1 MKELDPGTS
10 LGIRDFEASLSS
22 ENGAILTREPKPRQD
37 FGELFRTDFTV
48 TSLRLLWENR
58 SFLLR
63 VAGLGLVLSTLFAF
77 SIPNRY
83 QSVAHLMPP
92 DNHPSSGLGMAAA
105 AFAGGLAGLGGF
117 PSELLGL
124 RSTSDLLVGVLGSRT
139 VQDNLIQRFDLKKVY
154 GSPRMKMQDA
164 RKALANSTV
173 ISIDRRN
180 QIITIK
186 VSDKSPQRAAALA
199 QAYVE
204 ELNRTL
210 AAVSTSA
217 ARRERI
223 FLEDV
228 CKPSA
233 RIWKPPRKSSANL
246 QAKTRPLISRRK
258 VRPCLNQQPFCRA
271 TLSLRAPNWKGCGR
285 YMRIATCEY
294 ARCKHESLSWR
305 INCG

>member
-105 AFAGGLAGLGGF
+105 AFASGLNTSSLSGGHKFSNSRRLEPHDRPRSSQFVIAG
-117 PSELLGL
+117 
-124 RSTSDLLVGVLGSRT
+124 D
-139 VQDNLIQRFDLKKVY
+139 
-154 GSPRMKMQDA
+154 PRHMSAAYKPRPADGP
-164 RKALANSTV
+164 R
-173 ISIDRRN
+173 
-180 QIITIK
+180 
-186 VSDKSPQRAAALA
+186 PRAC
-199 QAYVE
+199 
-204 ELNRTL
+204 
-210 AAVSTSA
+210 AAVQTPRLE
-217 ARRERI
+217 AR
-223 FLEDV
+223 
-228 CKPSA
+228 A
-233 RIWKPPRKSSANL
+233 RPR
-246 QAKTRPLISRRK
+246 
-258 VRPCLNQQPFCRA
+258 
-271 TLSLRAPNWKGCGR
+271 LSDAS
-285 YMRIATCEY
+285 
-294 ARCKHESLSWR
+294 H
-305 INCG
+305 